1 MVVEVRISLI
11 FYYYVSKYSIFEKT
25 FLISLGLIGTS
36 LGRCK
41 GHLQGF
47 QNMYPFKWTSSPPN
61 MGLICFYFSRC
72 CMRLARADT
81 CMVFFSFFFW
91 FDGWGR
97 GRGWKLEFIMS
108 FVCLLWYCFCWWLM
122 ILDFS
127 VLLVSLPNHVSAIGD
142 NIVSC

>member
-1 MVVEVRISLI
+1 MEVEVRISLI
-11 FYYYVSKYSIFEKT
+11 FYYYISKYPMFQKT

-41 GHLQGF
+41 GHFQGF
-47 QNMYPFKWTSSPPN
+47 QNMYPFKWTSSPLN

-81 CMVFFSFFFW
+81 CMVFFSFFFYFLVRW
-91 FDGWGR
+91 LGK

-108 FVCLLWYCFCWWLM
+108 FVCLL
-122 ILDFS
+122 
-127 VLLVSLPNHVSAIGD
+127 
-142 NIVSC
+142 